1 MFHGFVPGIV
11 AGTRYGLR
19 ADGPWDPHAG
29 HRFNPAKLLVDP
41 YARALDRPFV
51 YDPALTGT
59 AADPRARDPRDT
71 AALVPKG
78 IAAPTAVGA
87 TSKRSRVPWQ
97 DTLCYE
103 LHVRGFTRTHP
114 GVPEAIRGT
123 CAGLAHAAAIDHLL
137 TLGVTTVELMPI
149 AAMIDER
156 HLWQRALTNY
166 WGYNPV
172 AWFVPDPRL
181 APGGIDELRL
191 TVDALHAAGLEV
203 VLDVVLNH
211 SGEGDAAGPTI
222 SLRGLDN
229 AVYYRTVAG
238 DAARY
243 VDDTGCGN
251 ALALE
256 RAPVLRLALDVLR
269 YYALAAGVDG
279 FRFDLATS
287 LARRSGVFDP
297 YATFLQAVAQDPAL
311 RQLKLIVEPWDLG
324 PGGYRLGAFP
334 PLWGEWN
341 DRYRDDV
348 RRFWRGDAEF
358 AGRLAT
364 RLAGSADVFRSSR
377 RLPSRSINFVTAHDG
392 FTLAD
397 LVAHA
402 VKHNEANGEANRDGA
417 DANWSWN
424 HGTEGATQDPAVAAA
439 RARDVRSLLATL
451 FVSRGTPMLAMG
463 DELGRTQRGNN
474 NAYAHDNALTWIDWP
489 SADTELTAFVG
500 RLAALRRSHPALRQ
514 DRWLEGVPQDGTGIP
529 DVEWRRPDGRTMSAE
544 DWARADHR
552 GLVAALYAPATA
564 DGPADR
570 VVVALNAGSASIAV
584 RWPVPRRG
592 YAWQRAIDTALPNV
606 TASTEEAG
614 DRVDARA
621 VVVLVEAPSTVARA
635 HGGGIDDATVDR
647 VALAAGIEPTWWDI
661 AGERHDVA
669 PDTKRALLTAMG
681 LRLESAD
688 DADEHLRTLE
698 AIRDGQGTP
707 QALRAYLPDSLRT
720 DARRFGLAA
729 QLYALRRAGD
739 QGIGDFSTLA
749 VAATATARA
758 GGAFVGIH
766 PLHALFAAERE
777 RASPYHPSDRRFLDP
792 IYIDVEQLSDLAH
805 SRQAQSVF
813 GAKRPCSQTWPRA
826 PRSTTRGL
834 AGEAGGARGVL
845 RGLRAAAGPRSARAG
860 VRALRRRGGRRPR
873 ALRLVRIDCRRAPG
887 CALATMAGRAP
898 RPDGSDVRAFA
909 RRHARAI
916 RFACYLQWQADRQL
930 EAAAHAGR
938 EAGLDLGL
946 YRDLAVGAAPDGA
959 ETWSQPDR
967 FARGASIGAPPDPFA
982 SGGQNWNLPPPIPH
996 SIAADGASA
1005 FRTLLAANMRHA
1017 GALRID
1023 HVMGLSR
1030 LFWIPDGAA
1039 AREGAYVHYP
1049 FATLLAVVAEE
1060 SMRARCLVVGE
1071 DLGTV
1076 PAGLR
1081 ERLAEADILSYRVL
1095 WFERDDQGFVDP
1107 ARYPEK
1113 AAACV
1118 TTHDLPT
1125 IAGWWTGADIAERH
1139 ALGLAG
1145 GRTRPKRC
1153 GSAARRALIALAV
1166 NRVATASTP
1175 PIDPEGP
1182 CDAAVIASIHA
1193 FVGAT
1198 RSALVLFRAEDLASE
1213 VIATNLPGTDRE
1225 RPNWRRRLAIAAA
1238 DLWSTPAATLTLAAG
1253 AKRRRP
1259 AGTSG

>member
-1 MFHGFVPGIV
+1 
-11 AGTRYGLR
+11 
-19 ADGPWDPHAG
+19 
-29 HRFNPAKLLVDP
+29 
-41 YARALDRPFV
+41 
-51 YDPALTGT
+51 
-59 AADPRARDPRDT
+59 
-71 AALVPKG
+71 
-78 IAAPTAVGA
+78 
-87 TSKRSRVPWQ
+87 
-97 DTLCYE
+97 
-103 LHVRGFTRTHP
+103 
-114 GVPEAIRGT
+114 
-123 CAGLAHAAAIDHLL
+123 
-137 TLGVTTVELMPI
+137 
-149 AAMIDER
+149 
-156 HLWQRALTNY
+156 
-166 WGYNPV
+166 
-172 AWFVPDPRL
+172 
-181 APGGIDELRL
+181 
-191 TVDALHAAGLEV
+191 
-203 VLDVVLNH
+203 
-211 SGEGDAAGPTI
+211 
-222 SLRGLDN
+222 
-229 AVYYRTVAG
+229 
-238 DAARY
+238 
-243 VDDTGCGN
+243 
-251 ALALE
+251 
-256 RAPVLRLALDVLR
+256 
-269 YYALAAGVDG
+269 
-279 FRFDLATS
+279 
-287 LARRSGVFDP
+287 
-297 YATFLQAVAQDPAL
+297 
-311 RQLKLIVEPWDLG
+311 
-324 PGGYRLGAFP
+324 
-334 PLWGEWN
+334 
-341 DRYRDDV
+341 
-348 RRFWRGDAEF
+348 
-358 AGRLAT
+358 
-364 RLAGSADVFRSSR
+364 
-377 RLPSRSINFVTAHDG
+377 
-392 FTLAD
+392 
-397 LVAHA
+397 
-402 VKHNEANGEANRDGA
+402 
-417 DANWSWN
+417 
-424 HGTEGATQDPAVAAA
+424 
-439 RARDVRSLLATL
+439 
-451 FVSRGTPMLAMG
+451 
-463 DELGRTQRGNN
+463 
-474 NAYAHDNALTWIDWP
+474 
-489 SADTELTAFVG
+489 
-500 RLAALRRSHPALRQ
+500 
-514 DRWLEGVPQDGTGIP
+514 
-529 DVEWRRPDGRTMSAE
+529 
-544 DWARADHR
+544 
-552 GLVAALYAPATA
+552 
-564 DGPADR
+564 
-570 VVVALNAGSASIAV
+570 
-584 RWPVPRRG
+584 VPRRG
-592 YAWQRAIDTALPNV
+592 YAWQRAIDTARPNV

-621 VVVLVEAPSTVARA
+621 VVVLVEAPSMVARA

-698 AIRDGQGTP
+698 AIRDHHGTP
-707 QALRAYLPDSLRT
+707 QALRAYLPDSLRN

-749 VAATATARA
+749 AAATATARA

-813 GAKRPCSQTWPRA
+813 GAKRA
-826 PRSTTRGL
+826 AFADLAARSEVDYPGVWQAKQAVLEACFEAFEQRPTRDPL
-834 AGEAGGARGVL
+834 VREFARFVAAGGDALERFAWFESIAATRPGVPWQQWPAEL
-845 RGLRAAAGPRSARAG
+845 R
-860 VRALRRRGGRRPR
+860 
-873 ALRLVRIDCRRAPG
+873 
-887 CALATMAGRAP
+887 

-909 RRHARAI
+909 QRHARAI

-967 FARGASIGAPPDPFA
+967 FAGGASIGAPPDPFA
-982 SGGQNWNLPPPIPH
+982 SGGQNWNLPPPVPH

-1039 AREGAYVHYP
+1039 AREGAYVRYP

-1125 IAGWWTGADIAERH
+1125 IAGWWTGADVAERH
-1139 ALGLAG
+1139 ALGLADG
-1145 GRTRPKRC
+1145 ED
-1153 GSAARRALIALAV
+1153 AAEALRIRRRERVLLALAV

-1182 CDAAVIASIHA
+1182 CDAAVIASIHG

-1198 RSALVLFRAEDLASE
+1198 RSALVLFRADDLASE

-1259 AGTSG
+1259 AGAPG